1 MLKIRDLQVDYGGIK
16 ALKKVCMDI
25 HKGEIVTL
33 IGANG
38 AGKTTTLR
46 TVSGLKKPF
55 KGEIWFND
63 MRIDGL
69 SPQRIVKLGIGH
81 VPEGRHV
88 FKNLTVLENLKTGCY
103 LRRDKEGIKRD
114 MEGVFEH
121 FPRLRERIRQK
132 AESLSGGEQQMLAIA
147 RALMAGPTMLLLDE
161 PSLGLAPVLVW
172 EVGEIVAGINKR
184 GVTAILVEQNAQMAL
199 SVAGRGY
206 VLQSGGIVLE
216 GTSEDLVKGE
226 SVKKAYLGG

>member
-1 MLKIRDLQVDYGGIK
+1 MLKIRDLQVNYGGVQ
-16 ALKKVCMDI
+16 ALKKISLDI
-25 HKGEIVTL
+25 QEGEIVTL

-46 TVSGLKKPF
+46 TLSGLKKPA
-55 KGEIWFND
+55 KGEIWFKEA
-63 MRIDGL
+63 RIDGL
-69 SPQRIVKLGIGH
+69 SPQGIAKLGIGH

-88 FKNLTVLENLKTGCY
+88 FKHLTVLENLKTGCY

-114 MEGVFEH
+114 LEEVFEH
-121 FPRLRERIRQK
+121 FPRLKERTRQK
-132 AESLSGGEQQMLAIA
+132 AESLSGGEQQMLAMA
-147 RALMAGPTMLLLDE
+147 RALMARPSLLLLDE

-172 EVGEIVAGINKR
+172 EVGKIVADINR
-184 GVTAILVEQNAQMAL
+184 QGVTVILVEQNAQMAL
-199 SVAGRGY
+199 SVANRGY
-206 VLQSGGIVLE
+206 VLQSGEIALE